1 MFIGNQE
8 DLDTLDH
15 TFGQIVAL
23 FVALFR
29 WFASVF
35 KRPALDISTPA
46 AVERKDTYTEKRKR
60 VFLSTFEDA
69 DANRW
74 NANIDEELNDV
85 TTMSEILKD
94 ANNELEK
101 KWKRSVLIDC
111 TPRGNVFMFYDV
123 YKQSFSYFCD
133 QAVMPYEL
141 LNAVAMKYVMTF
153 RCRNF
158 FVDSAILPTPP
169 ITTEA
174 QPLELKPKQ
183 AKTGSQTH
191 FAKFKSYN
199 MSTKKVIVSKE
210 DDKIINKFLY
220 LGPIRNWAPIAKR
233 VKFNPLNG
241 FQTDMISNAPKLSY
255 QEYKN
260 LQLKSNT

>member
-1 MFIGNQE
+1 MFIGNQDE
-8 DLDTLDH
+8 LDRLDH
-15 TFGQIVAL
+15 TFGQIILL

-29 WFASVF
+29 WFASIF
-35 KRPALDISTPA
+35 KRPILDVSTPA
-46 AVERKDTYTEKRKR
+46 AVERKETYAEKRKR
-60 VFLSTFEDA
+60 IFLGTFEDA
-69 DANRW
+69 DTNLW
-74 NANIDEELNDV
+74 NANIDDELNDA
-85 TTMSEILKD
+85 TAMAEILND

-123 YKQSFSYFCD
+123 YKQAFSYYCD

-153 RCRNF
+153 RCRDF
-158 FVDSAILPTPP
+158 FVDSAILPKSAASSSSP
-169 ITTEA
+169 
-174 QPLELKPKQ
+174 PLEVKPKIEPP
-183 AKTGSQTH
+183 TH

-199 MSTKKVIVSKE
+199 TSTKKVIVSKA

-220 LGPIRNWAPIAKR
+220 LGPVRNWSPVTIRAKL
-233 VKFNPLNG
+233 NPLNG
-241 FQTDMISNAPKLSY
+241 FKTDMISTAPKLTY

-260 LQLKSNT
+260 MQKNNAKI